1 MYASVAR
8 GTGGKTVIRLGTG
21 ETVDVEAR
29 GAWETEAEPVVCSV
43 PFYSSEIRILSWNS
57 ASISGTTFAGAA
69 DCLWSVSGV

>member
-29 GAWETEAEPVVCSV
+29 GAWETEAELVCSV
-43 PFYSSEIRILSWNS
+43 PFSSSEIRILS
-57 ASISGTTFAGAA
+57 
-69 DCLWSVSGV
+69 